1 MEVPILGKIHEL
13 TDILADQI
21 AAGEVVER
29 PASVVKELVE
39 NAIDAHSSQIDVL
52 VEEGGLTKIQVI
64 DNGDGIVDS
73 DVELAFKRHSTSKIL
88 TKKDLFK
95 IRTLGFRGE
104 ALPSIASVAEV
115 ELETTTK
122 DAAGTAIKIKGGQIL
137 EKKMVSRSQGTTIT
151 VADLFFNTPARLKY
165 LKSIQTELAAI
176 SDIMNRLVVS
186 NTNIAFSFSSNG
198 KILLQTAGN
207 GNLQQTISA
216 IYGVNNARKML
227 AFSNEDLDFKIS
239 GFVSLPE
246 LTRASKNYIS
256 ILINGRYIRNYQLT
270 NAIIKG
276 YGSKLMVGRYPFA
289 VLAIFLDPL
298 LIDVNVHPTKQE
310 VRISKEEQ
318 LGALIRTSIAQRI
331 APENLIPNALKNLEK
346 KEKSTV
352 NLKQLEID
360 LNESSRFYQTK
371 NGKTGHSQKTE
382 EFIDGEPVVETS
394 KNVQPG
400 KKESKDIVPDVFVVE
415 KKTDLATNLVEWDKK
430 YGIERSASQ
439 NNAETPV
446 KEIELTEAKDKK
458 RFPDLVYIGQ
468 MHGTYLFAQ
477 SDDGLY
483 IVDQHAAQE
492 RCKYEFYRKKIGEVG
507 TSQQSLLVPIVLD
520 YSTSHILLINQSLDK
535 LAAIGINLEEFGRNS
550 YIVHQHPTW
559 FKAGQEES
567 ILRELIDY
575 ILKDGRIDIA
585 TYREKTAIMMSCK
598 RSIKANHH
606 LDNLQ
611 AKALLEELKSCEN
624 PFNCPHGRP
633 VLVHFSNSD
642 MEHMFKRIQDSHQSQ
657 RALD

>member
-1 MEVPILGKIHEL
+1 MGKIHEL

-39 NAIDAHSSQIDVL
+39 NAIDANSSQIDVL
-52 VEEGGLTKIQVI
+52 VEEGGLAKIQVI
-64 DNGDGIVDS
+64 DNGEGIDSS

-95 IRTLGFRGE
+95 IKTLGFRGE
-104 ALPSIASVAEV
+104 ALPSIASVSEV
-115 ELETTTK
+115 ELETSAKNT
-122 DAAGTAIKIKGGQIL
+122 AGTAIKIKGGKIL
-137 EKKMVSRSQGTTIT
+137 EKKMTSRSQGTTIT
-151 VADLFFNTPARLKY
+151 VAELFFNTPVRLKY

-176 SDIMNRLVVS
+176 SDIMNRLALS
-186 NTNIAFSFSSNG
+186 NTDIAFSFSSNG
-198 KILLQTAGN
+198 KNLLQTAGN

-256 ILINGRYIRNYQLT
+256 ILINGRYIKNYQLT

-289 VLAIFLDPL
+289 VLAISLDPL

-318 LGALIRTSIAQRI
+318 LGKLIQKSIAQRI
-331 APENLIPNALKNLEK
+331 APENLIPDALKNLEK

-352 NLKQLEID
+352 DLKQLEID
-360 LNESSRFYQTK
+360 LNESSRLYQTK
-371 NGKTGHSQKTE
+371 NDSYLNL
-382 EFIDGEPVVETS
+382 S
-394 KNVQPG
+394 KNENAAETVNDQVQE
-400 KKESKDIVPDVFVVE
+400 KKEAYKKVSPEVFVVQ
-415 KKTDLATNLVEWDKK
+415 KRKDLTTNLGAWDKK
-430 YGIERSASQ
+430 YSIEV
-439 NNAETPV
+439 NAKQDDNETSIGKTEIL
-446 KEIELTEAKDKK
+446 KEKPSK

-520 YSTSHILLINQSLDK
+520 YSTSDILLINQNLDK
-535 LAAIGINLEEFGRNS
+535 LAAVGIELEEFGKNS

-567 ILRELIDY
+567 ILRELI
-575 ILKDGRIDIA
+575 I
-585 TYREKTAIMMSCK
+585 S
-598 RSIKANHH
+598 
-606 LDNLQ
+606 
-611 AKALLEELKSCEN
+611 
-624 PFNCPHGRP
+624 
-633 VLVHFSNSD
+633 
-642 MEHMFKRIQDSHQSQ
+642 
-657 RALD
+657 

>member
-1 MEVPILGKIHEL
+1 MGKIHEL

-122 DAAGTAIKIKGGQIL
+122 DAAGTDIKIKGGQIL

-198 KILLQTAGN
+198 KVLLQTAGN

-371 NGKTGHSQKTE
+371 NGKAGYSQKTE
-382 EFIDGEPVVETS
+382 EFIDREPVVEIS
-394 KNVQPG
+394 KNVQSG

-520 YSTSHILLINQSLDK
+520 YSTSDILLINQSLDK